1 MDIKDRTILI
11 TGGTSGIGKALALAL
26 YKTNQVIVTGRS
38 PERLNEMRSLGITAI
53 ACDLTQ
59 KEDLERILL
68 TLEQEHSELDVLINN
83 AGIQYNYNFT
93 KQTQAFQKIQQEIQ
107 TNLIGVIQLT
117 SSLIPLLSTKS
128 STIINVTSGLGAVPK
143 TDGLIYSCSKAGL
156 RNFHR
161 GLRKSLK
168 GQSIEVIELIP
179 PVTATAM
186 TAEREEAKMT
196 VEELVSIALGQWKA
210 GKSLLAPRKIRLLLL
225 IDRFLPA
232 LADRIIR

>member
-1 MDIKDRTILI
+1 MEIKDRTILI

-26 YKTNQVIVTGRS
+26 YADNQVIVTGRS
-38 PERLNEMRSLGITAI
+38 SERLEAMRSLGIKAI

-59 KEDLERILL
+59 AEDLEQLLL
-68 TLEQEHSELDVLINN
+68 TIEQEHMELDVLINN
-83 AGIQYNYNFT
+83 AGIQYNYDFT
-93 KQTQAFQKIQQEIQ
+93 KHTQAFQKIQQEIQ
-107 TNLIGVIQLT
+107 TNLIGTIQLT
-117 SSLIPLLSTKS
+117 SYLLPLLSTKS

-168 GQSIEVIELIP
+168 GQPIELIELIP

-186 TAEREEAKMT
+186 TADREERKMT
-196 VEELVSIALGQWKA
+196 TEELVSLALRQWNA
-210 GKSLLAPRKIRLLLL
+210 GKKLLAPQKIKLLLWINRL
-225 IDRFLPA
+225 FPA